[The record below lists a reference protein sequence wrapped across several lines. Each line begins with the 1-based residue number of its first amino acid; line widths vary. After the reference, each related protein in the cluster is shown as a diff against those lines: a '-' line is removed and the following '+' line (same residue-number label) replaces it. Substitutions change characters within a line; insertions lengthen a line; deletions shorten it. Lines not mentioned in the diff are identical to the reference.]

1 MKIITLALG
10 LGLTLSTSAFAT
22 PITDPFTSFF
32 SFGDSLTDDG
42 KLGLLAPPSLGGRFS
57 NGPTYAEIIAD
68 DFEANGHDTGN
79 LALGGAT
86 AGDTNLSPIPGAPF
100 NTFSSQIGVF
110 ADALGLAGPGDTPN
124 PLITGLAPVPT
135 FDTAPPDT
143 GSNPLLSV
151 FFGANDLFQAFEV
164 AGSGVVDPADVPAFL
179 VNAAFNAANAV
190 ETGIRALNGLDPS
203 VFDDFLVIGLPDLG
217 ATPAF
222 SGDAT
227 ASAVTSVFNLQLTQN
242 LLSLNNDGINVIGFD
257 PNEALNAIIADANFN
272 NGDIFGITNVS
283 TPCTASFS
291 AALLVPPSQVS
302 QIPSCLDDG
311 IDPNTVLFG
320 DSVHPN
326 AVAQALLASELRG
339 QIEIAPVPLPA
350 SLPLLLFGIAG
361 MGIVARRRRS

>member
-42 KLGLLAPPSLGGRFS
+42 KLGLLAPPSDGGRFS

-86 AGDTNLSPIPGAPF
+86 AGDTNLRPVPGAPL

-135 FDTAPPDT
+135 FDAAPPVT

-151 FFGANDLFQAFEV
+151 FFGANDLFQAFGTVE
-164 AGSGVVDPADVPAFL
+164 SGAITPADVPSFL
-179 VNAAFNAANAV
+179 TNAAFAAADAV
-190 ETGIRALNGLDPS
+190 ETGIRTLNSLDS
-203 VFDDFLVIGLPDLG
+203 SLFDDFLVVGLPDL
-217 ATPAF
+217 AVTPAF
-222 SGDAT
+222 LGNGSAT
-227 ASAVTSVFNLQLTQN
+227 DVTNAFNLRLTQN
-242 LLSLNNDGINVIGFD
+242 LLSLNDDGIKVIGYD
-257 PNEALNAIIADANFN
+257 PNVALSAIIDDANFN

-291 AALLVPPSQVS
+291 AALLVPPAQVS

-361 MGIVARRRRS
+361 MGLVARRRRS